1 MMWRYRASGRLC
13 EMRQSFDF
21 CAMYFVKGWDAV
33 SNIFTRQQYDEA
45 VQAIQT
51 HSAGRPR
58 VGIILGSGLSALANE
73 VDDAIS
79 IPYEEIP
86 HFPLPTVEGH
96 AGRLVLGQL
105 EGVPV
110 VLMQGRIHHYEG
122 FSMPQVTFPVR
133 VMLLLGIDTLIVTN
147 AAGGIDQSFQVGDLM
162 LITDHIGFLNMAGSN
177 PLHGPNDESFGPR
190 FPGMTQVY
198 DRTLRSLALSEA
210 ERHEIPMHQGVYVGL
225 SGPSFETPAELR
237 FLQAVGGDAVGM
249 STVPEATVARHA
261 GVRVLGISGIT
272 NVAILDP
279 DEDREANHEEVLE
292 AGKVIGPRLLTLVR
306 GILRRLGTE

>member
-1 MMWRYRASGRLC
+1 VSGR
-13 EMRQSFDF
+13 
-21 CAMYFVKGWDAV
+21 
-33 SNIFTRQQYDEA
+33 FTPEQYDEA
-45 VQAIQT
+45 VLAIQSR
-51 HSAGRPR
+51 SAGRPR
-58 VGIILGSGLSALANE
+58 IGIILGSGLSALA
-73 VDDAIS
+73 DDVEDGVS

-96 AGRLVLGQL
+96 AGRLVIGHL
-105 EGVPV
+105 EDHPV

-133 VMLLLGIDTLIVTN
+133 VMQRLGIDTLIVTN
-147 AAGGIDQSFQVGDLM
+147 AAGGINQSFHVGDLM
-162 LITDHIGFLNMAGSN
+162 LITDHIGFLNLTGKN

-190 FPGMTQVY
+190 FPGMTQTY
-198 DRTLRSLALSEA
+198 DRALRSLALTEA
-210 ERHEIPMHQGVYVGL
+210 ERHGIPLHQGVYVGL

-249 STVPEATVARHA
+249 STVPEVTVARHA

-292 AGKVIGPRLLTLVR
+292 AGKVIGPRLMTLAR
-306 GILRRLGTE
+306 GVLRRLED